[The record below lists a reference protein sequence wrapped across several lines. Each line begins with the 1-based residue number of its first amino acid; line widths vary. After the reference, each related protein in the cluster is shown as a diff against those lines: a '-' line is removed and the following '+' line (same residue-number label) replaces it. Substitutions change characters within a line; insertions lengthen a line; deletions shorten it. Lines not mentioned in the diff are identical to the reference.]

1 MFANWA
7 FFRGVVANM
16 NVAAVATLPYGYAVT
31 FEYDAL
37 FEVIEELAVALLVF
51 SLDFADF
58 LK

>member
-16 NVAAVATLPYGYAVT
+16 NVATVAALPDGHAVA

-37 FEVIEELAVALLVF
+37 FEVVEELAVALLVF